1 MSRLN
6 GKVAVI
12 TGGSSG
18 IGLATAKRFVD
29 EGAYVFIVGR
39 RQSELD
45 KAEAEIGRNVSAV
58 QGDVTNLH
66 DLDRLYAQVRAEKGR
81 VDVVVASAAFV
92 EQVPLEQITP
102 AHFDRTFDVNARAAL
117 FTVQKAL
124 PLMTQGGSV
133 ILVSSGIHQMG
144 IPGHTTYAA
153 SKAAL
158 RSYVRTWA
166 AELKGR
172 GIRVNTLSAGPTET
186 PMLNGFASTPEERAA
201 MKDMYASLVPLG
213 RIARPEEVA
222 AGALFLASDESSYVT
237 GADLSNDGGA
247 SSV

>member
-1 MSRLN
+1 M
-6 GKVAVI
+6 GKLHGKIAVI

-29 EGAYVFIVGR
+29 EGAFVYITGR
-39 RQSELD
+39 RQAELD
-45 KAEAEIGRNVSAV
+45 KAKASIGSNVSTV
-58 QGDVTNLH
+58 QGDVANLA
-66 DLDRLYAQVRAEKGR
+66 DLDRLYSQIKAEKGK
-81 VDVVVASAAFV
+81 VDVVVVSAAFV

-102 AHFDRTFDVNARAAL
+102 DHFDKTFNVNARAAL

-124 PLMTQGGSV
+124 PLMAHGGSIV
-133 ILVSSGIHQMG
+133 LISSGMHQMG
-144 IPGHTTYAA
+144 IPAHTTYAA

-166 AELKGR
+166 VELKGR
-172 GIRVNTLSAGPTET
+172 NIRVNTLSAGPTET
-186 PMLNGFASTPEERAA
+186 PMLNSFADTPEENAA
-201 MKDMYASLVPLG
+201 MKEMFASLVPLG

-222 AGALFLASDESSYVT
+222 SGALFLASDESSYVT

-247 SSV
+247 SQV

>member
-1 MSRLN
+1 MGKLQ

-29 EGAYVFIVGR
+29 EGAYVYITGR

-45 KAEAEIGRNVSAV
+45 KAKVLIGKNISAI
-58 QGDVTNLH
+58 QGDVANLT
-66 DLDRLYAQVRAEKGR
+66 DLDRLYAQVKAEKG
-81 VDVVVASAAFV
+81 VVNILVVSAAFV
-92 EQVPLEQITP
+92 EQIPLEQITP
-102 AHFDRTFDVNARAAL
+102 DHFDKTFNVNARAAL

-124 PLMTQGGSV
+124 PLMMSGGSV
-133 ILVSSGIHQMG
+133 ILVSSGMHQMG

-172 GIRVNTLSAGPTET
+172 NIRVNTLSAGPTET
-186 PMLNGFASTPEERAA
+186 PMLNSFAETPEANAA
-201 MKDMYASLVPLG
+201 MKEMFASLVPLG

-222 AGALFLASDESSYVT
+222 SGALFLASDESSYVT

-247 SSV
+247 SQV